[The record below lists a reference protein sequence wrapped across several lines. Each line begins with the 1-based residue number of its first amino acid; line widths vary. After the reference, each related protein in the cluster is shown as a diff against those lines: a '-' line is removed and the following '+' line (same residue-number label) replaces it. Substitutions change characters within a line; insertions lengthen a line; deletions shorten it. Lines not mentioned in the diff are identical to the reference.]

1 MLIRDHASALRP
13 GAYLVGAGP
22 SAVGMEFEALR
33 RSLVSALG
41 KVNDAGG
48 SR

>member
-1 MLIRDHASALRP
+1 MLIREHASALRP

-22 SAVGMEFEALR
+22 SAVEMDFEALR
-33 RSLVSALG
+33 RSLVSVLG
-41 KVNDAGG
+41 KVGGAGG

>member
-1 MLIRDHASALRP
+1 MLIREQASALHP

-22 SAVGMEFEALR
+22 TAVGMGFEELR

-41 KVNDAGG
+41 KVGG
-48 SR
+48 SGGRR